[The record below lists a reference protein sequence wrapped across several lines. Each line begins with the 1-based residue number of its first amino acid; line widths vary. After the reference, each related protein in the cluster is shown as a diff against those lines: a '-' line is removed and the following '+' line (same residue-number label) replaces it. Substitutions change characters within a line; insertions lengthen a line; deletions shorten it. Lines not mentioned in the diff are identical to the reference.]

1 MYDSIP
7 RDFIYLDW
15 ERIRSIA
22 AQLFQGIPEQ
32 STTEK
37 HNEASAKGEL
47 QGGIF
52 GILQGKGGIDY
63 RYFKSEN
70 ETRSL
75 HHGIYSLVEDRL
87 TKEGLV
93 KVIDDKYDFTRWIE
107 EHFHDGQ
114 FIRITGL
121 MRLIDFNWSSEVIE
135 SMPKLLQTIQYYD
148 LHSMKSKGLMQKDI
162 IAQKEMYKNQLQ
174 QMKEWK
180 LEEFAGLMRR
190 LFGGS
195 IRVKVV
201 PSKEYLDKIFV
212 ASANPEYF
220 IDPVASIN
228 QKYGFEIDANWVT
241 FGQINTTN
249 ESSKPMSIPIGN
261 PAEDA
266 FEGIMLV
273 ANSISRAFSA
283 PKFPAVQFT
292 PICIYRTCGDT
303 G

>member
-1 MYDSIP
+1 M
-7 RDFIYLDW
+7 
-15 ERIRSIA
+15 
-22 AQLFQGIPEQ
+22 
-32 STTEK
+32 
-37 HNEASAKGEL
+37 